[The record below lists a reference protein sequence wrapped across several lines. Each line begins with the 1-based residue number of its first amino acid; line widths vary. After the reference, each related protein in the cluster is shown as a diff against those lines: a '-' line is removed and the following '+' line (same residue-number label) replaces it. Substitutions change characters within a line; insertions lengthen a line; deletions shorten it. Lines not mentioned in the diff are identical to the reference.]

1 MPHILESRDILE
13 ASTGQ
18 LREIL
23 RSSEEMPRVT
33 VQSGWGLMR
42 RKQRPVAAVFY
53 GEPVVGVDYTE
64 QQLKMDVTVPCAEG
78 RLIRLSPLL
87 YRTMMKNQ

>member
-1 MPHILESRDILE
+1 
-13 ASTGQ
+13 
-18 LREIL
+18 
-23 RSSEEMPRVT
+23 
-33 VQSGWGLMR
+33 MR

-87 YRTMMKNQ
+87 YRTMMKSQ